1 MTKFITL
8 NQKNG
13 DGSVTLNVDNIS
25 SISDVDNCG
34 LITMKNNDCFA
45 TVELHDE
52 ILDKIHSELKESQ
65 PEFPELSHIPYI
77 NNCSSIVDQTIPE
90 PCRNCSN
97 HPSNGGS
104 GICFCTLGS
113 PKVIC

>member
-8 NQKNG
+8 NQKND
-13 DGSVTLNVDNIS
+13 DGLVTINVDNIS

-34 LITMKNNDCFA
+34 LITLKNNDCFA
-45 TVELHDE
+45 TVERHDE
-52 ILDKIHSELKESQ
+52 ILDKIHSVLEESQ
-65 PEFPELSHIPYI
+65 PEFPGLQHIPYI
-77 NNCSSIVDQTIPE
+77 NCNGNVDQTIPE
-90 PCRNCSN
+90 LCRGCSN

-104 GICFCTLGS
+104 GVCFCILGS

>member
-8 NQKNG
+8 NQKND
-13 DGSVTLNVDNIS
+13 DGPVTINVDNIS

-45 TVELHDE
+45 TVEKHDE
-52 ILDKIHSELKESQ
+52 ILDKIHSELEVSQ
-65 PEFPELSHIPYI
+65 PEFPELPHVPYS
-77 NNCSSIVDQTIPE
+77 NYNSNVDQTIPE

-104 GICFCTLGS
+104 GICLCTLGL
-113 PKVIC
+113 PKVTC